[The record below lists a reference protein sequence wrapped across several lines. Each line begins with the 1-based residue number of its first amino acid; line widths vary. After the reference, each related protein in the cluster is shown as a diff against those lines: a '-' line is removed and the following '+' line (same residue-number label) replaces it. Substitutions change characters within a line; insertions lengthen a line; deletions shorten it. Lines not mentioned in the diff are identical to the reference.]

1 MDDTPSGSSHGVDA
15 SSSAYK
21 KRKSA
26 HSIRLGTFD
35 KSRIIRQE
43 PMSVQQV
50 LHVAATEGLELLR
63 ATEGKGTG
71 KGAGSVTGFR
81 GVVLIT
87 SNDSKPFR
95 AQVCVPNG
103 GGTFVLGSY
112 ATPEEAALSYARNKH
127 LVLPENLLPCPP
139 TPEHVRPLK
148 ISTIHSYASTESVV
162 VTNQTNDGEQAANA
176 EGSDAAI
183 DSEAGTAFNAA
194 TAAATT
200 ATATSAAA
208 TSAVATSAAAT
219 SATAARGAP
228 ASISSLLPAANVRK
242 VMKRAMGPQGGV
254 VSDEAVAAV
263 QRCTSEFLSFVVSEA
278 RSRVSKEGREKEGGE
293 KVSYAD
299 IMAALAALGFK
310 CAQQSSHAA
319 SP

>member
-1 MDDTPSGSSHGVDA
+1 
-15 SSSAYK
+15 
-21 KRKSA
+21 
-26 HSIRLGTFD
+26 
-35 KSRIIRQE
+35 
-43 PMSVQQV
+43 MSVQQV

-127 LVLPENLLPCPP
+127 LVLPVNLLPCPP
-139 TPEHVRPLK
+139 TPEHVRPPK

-162 VTNQTNDGEQAANA
+162 VANQTNDGEQAANA

-208 TSAVATSAAAT
+208 TAAAATSAAATSAVATSAAAT

-242 VMKRAMGPQGGV
+242 VMKHAMGPQGGL